1 VFLHSYR
8 GPAPPSISRSDRAI
22 REQSPIDTFQRIKKI
37 VLEKIDIQ
45 ENMLNSDATLEGLGF
60 DSLDKVELMFSL
72 EEEFKI
78 KIPDRE
84 VTIVSIRDVV
94 NVIDKLAAEQH
105 GAVST

>member
-1 VFLHSYR
+1 M
-8 GPAPPSISRSDRAI
+8 
-22 REQSPIDTFQRIKKI
+22 DTFQRIKKI

-45 ENMLNSDATLEGLGF
+45 EDMLTPDATLEGLGL
-60 DSLDKVELMFSL
+60 DSLDRVELMFSL

-84 VTIVSIRDVV
+84 VTIVTIKDVV

-105 GAVST
+105 GEV

>member
-1 VFLHSYR
+1 M
-8 GPAPPSISRSDRAI
+8 
-22 REQSPIDTFQRIKKI
+22 DTLQRIKEI

-45 ENMLNSDATLEGLGF
+45 EGMLTPDATLEGLGL

-84 VTIVSIRDVV
+84 VTTVTIQDVV
-94 NVIDKLAAEQH
+94 NVVDKLASEQH
-105 GAVST
+105 GAV

>member
-1 VFLHSYR
+1 M
-8 GPAPPSISRSDRAI
+8 
-22 REQSPIDTFQRIKKI
+22 DTWQRIKKI
-37 VLEKIDIQ
+37 VLEKIDMQ
-45 ENMLNSDATLEGLGF
+45 EDMLTPDATLEGLGL

-84 VTIVSIRDVV
+84 VTIVSIQDVV

-105 GAVST
+105 GAV

>member
-1 VFLHSYR
+1 M
-8 GPAPPSISRSDRAI
+8 
-22 REQSPIDTFQRIKKI
+22 DTLQRIKKI
-37 VLEKIDIQ
+37 VFEKIDIQ
-45 ENMLNSDATLEGLGF
+45 EDMLTPDATLEGLGL

-84 VTIVSIRDVV
+84 VTIVTIQDVV

-105 GAVST
+105 GAV

>member
-1 VFLHSYR
+1 M
-8 GPAPPSISRSDRAI
+8 
-22 REQSPIDTFQRIKKI
+22 DTLQRIKKI

-45 ENMLNSDATLEGLGF
+45 EIMLTPDATLEGLGL

-84 VTIVSIRDVV
+84 VTTVTIQDVV
-94 NVIDKLAAEQH
+94 NVVDKLAAEQH
-105 GAVST
+105 GAV

>member
-1 VFLHSYR
+1 M
-8 GPAPPSISRSDRAI
+8 
-22 REQSPIDTFQRIKKI
+22 DTFQRIKKI

-45 ENMLNSDATLEGLGF
+45 EDMLTPDATLEGLGL

-84 VTIVSIRDVV
+84 VTIVTIQDVV

-105 GAVST
+105 GAV

>member
-1 VFLHSYR
+1 M
-8 GPAPPSISRSDRAI
+8 
-22 REQSPIDTFQRIKKI
+22 DTFQRIKKI

-45 ENMLNSDATLEGLGF
+45 EDMLTADATLEGLGL

-78 KIPDRE
+78 QIPDRE
-84 VTIVSIRDVV
+84 VTIVTIQDVV

-105 GAVST
+105 GAV

>member
-1 VFLHSYR
+1 M
-8 GPAPPSISRSDRAI
+8 
-22 REQSPIDTFQRIKKI
+22 REQNPMDTLQRIKKI
-37 VLEKIDIQ
+37 VHEKIDI
-45 ENMLNSDATLEGLGF
+45 EEDMLTPDATLEGLGL

-84 VTIVSIRDVV
+84 VTIVTIQDVV

-105 GAVST
+105 GAV

>member
-1 VFLHSYR
+1 M
-8 GPAPPSISRSDRAI
+8 
-22 REQSPIDTFQRIKKI
+22 DTFQRIKKI

-45 ENMLNSDATLEGLGF
+45 EDMLTPDATLEGLGL

-84 VTIVSIRDVV
+84 VTTVTIQDVV
-94 NVIDKLAAEQH
+94 NVVDKLAAEQH
-105 GAVST
+105 GAV

>member
-1 VFLHSYR
+1 MN
-8 GPAPPSISRSDRAI
+8 
-22 REQSPIDTFQRIKKI
+22 TFQRIKKI

-45 ENMLNSDATLEGLGF
+45 EDMLTPDATLEGLGL

-84 VTIVSIRDVV
+84 VATITIRDMV
-94 NVIDKLAAEQH
+94 NAVDKLAAEQH
-105 GAVST
+105 GAV

>member
-1 VFLHSYR
+1 M
-8 GPAPPSISRSDRAI
+8 
-22 REQSPIDTFQRIKKI
+22 REQNPMDTLQRIKKI
-37 VLEKIDIQ
+37 VHEKIDIQ
-45 ENMLNSDATLEGLGF
+45 EDMLTPDATLEGLGL

-84 VTIVSIRDVV
+84 VTIVTIQDVV

-105 GAVST
+105 GAV

>member
-1 VFLHSYR
+1 M
-8 GPAPPSISRSDRAI
+8 
-22 REQSPIDTFQRIKKI
+22 DTLQRIKKI
-37 VLEKIDIQ
+37 VFEKIDIQ
-45 ENMLNSDATLEGLGF
+45 EDMLTPDATLEGLGL

-84 VTIVSIRDVV
+84 VTIVTIKDVV

-105 GAVST
+105 GAV

>member
-1 VFLHSYR
+1 
-8 GPAPPSISRSDRAI
+8 
-22 REQSPIDTFQRIKKI
+22 
-37 VLEKIDIQ
+37 
-45 ENMLNSDATLEGLGF
+45 MLTPDATLEGLGL

-84 VTIVSIRDVV
+84 VTIVTIQDVV

-105 GAVST
+105 GAV

>member
-1 VFLHSYR
+1 M
-8 GPAPPSISRSDRAI
+8 
-22 REQSPIDTFQRIKKI
+22 DTWQRIKKI
-37 VLEKIDIQ
+37 VLEKIDIR
-45 ENMLNSDATLEGLGF
+45 EDMLTPDATLEGLGL

-84 VTIVSIRDVV
+84 VTIVTIQDVV

-105 GAVST
+105 GAV

>member
-1 VFLHSYR
+1 M
-8 GPAPPSISRSDRAI
+8 
-22 REQSPIDTFQRIKKI
+22 DTVQRIKKI
-37 VLEKIDIQ
+37 VLEKIDIR
-45 ENMLNSDATLEGLGF
+45 EDMLTPDATLGGLGL

-84 VTIVSIRDVV
+84 VTIVTIQDVV

-105 GAVST
+105 GAA

>member
-1 VFLHSYR
+1 M
-8 GPAPPSISRSDRAI
+8 
-22 REQSPIDTFQRIKKI
+22 DTFQRIKKI

-45 ENMLNSDATLEGLGF
+45 EDMLTPDATLEGLGL

-78 KIPDRE
+78 KIPDRD
-84 VTIVSIRDVV
+84 VTIVTIQDVV

-105 GAVST
+105 GAV

>member
-1 VFLHSYR
+1 M
-8 GPAPPSISRSDRAI
+8 
-22 REQSPIDTFQRIKKI
+22 DTFQRIKKI

-45 ENMLNSDATLEGLGF
+45 EDMLTPDATLEGLGL

-84 VTIVSIRDVV
+84 VTIVTIHDVV
-94 NVIDKLAAEQH
+94 NVIDKLTAEQH
-105 GAVST
+105 GAV

>member
-1 VFLHSYR
+1 M
-8 GPAPPSISRSDRAI
+8 
-22 REQSPIDTFQRIKKI
+22 DTWQRIKKI
-37 VLEKIDIQ
+37 VLEKIDMQ
-45 ENMLNSDATLEGLGF
+45 EDMLTPDATLEGLGL

-84 VTIVSIRDVV
+84 VTIVTIQDVV

-105 GAVST
+105 GAV

>member
-1 VFLHSYR
+1 M
-8 GPAPPSISRSDRAI
+8 
-22 REQSPIDTFQRIKKI
+22 DTFQRIKKI

-45 ENMLNSDATLEGLGF
+45 EDMLTPDATLEGLGL

-84 VTIVSIRDVV
+84 VTIVTIRDVV

-105 GAVST
+105 GAV

>member
-1 VFLHSYR
+1 M
-8 GPAPPSISRSDRAI
+8 
-22 REQSPIDTFQRIKKI
+22 DTFQRIKKI

-45 ENMLNSDATLEGLGF
+45 EDMLTPDATLEGLGL

-84 VTIVSIRDVV
+84 VTTVTIQDVV
-94 NVIDKLAAEQH
+94 GVIGKLAAKQH
-105 GAVST
+105 GGD